1 MNPEVHKI
9 IEHMQKLAPPAQV
22 QVSDYDRVH
31 TYQMLNM
38 ARLMV
43 LLAEEQEK
51 TSAKLEQLTTRLIS
65 QTDRLIN
72 FTKGPLLAHGYTF
85 GSWRCP
91 VHRRL
96 CIPPI
101 D

>member
-72 FTKGPLLAHGYTF
+72 FTKGLYWLTATLLVLGVAQF
-85 GSWRCP
+85 I
-91 VHRRL
+91 VAFAFHR
-96 CIPPI
+96 
-101 D
+101 

>member
-43 LLAEEQEK
+43 LLAEEQK
-51 TSAKLEQLTTRLIS
+51 
-65 QTDRLIN
+65 
-72 FTKGPLLAHGYTF
+72 
-85 GSWRCP
+85 
-91 VHRRL
+91 RRL
-96 CIPPI
+96 RNWSSLRLGSFLRPTG
-101 D
+101 